1 MQTPDVTATEQ
12 KAGIVTT
19 GPDMIELQLHI
30 VEQDVLRN
38 IWDIDSDRSD
48 VCHFQRIEKIKHC
61 IVNIYANMLR
71 LRRPVTGPIMCVNSC
86 F

>member
-38 IWDIDSDRSD
+38 IWGTDQMFVISRGL
-48 VCHFQRIEKIKHC
+48 RGIKKIKHC
-61 IVNIYANMLR
+61 IVNIYTNTVR
-71 LRRPVTGPIMCVNSC
+71 LHRPVTGPIMCINSH